1 MFLCIPFRDFLKG
14 KEMANKEK
22 EGSPEEVKQADLS
35 LSNLLPKS
43 LKEMENI
50 LDSKEALKQIAKDA
64 RHVQVL
70 IYHMLRFNVKAI
82 DEFNKSSNRISK
94 VLIFLSI
101 AMTVVAL
108 VHLVVT
114 VLGK

>member
-1 MFLCIPFRDFLKG
+1 MPFCDFLKE
-14 KEMANKEK
+14 KEMTEKEK
-22 EGSPEEVKQADLS
+22 EGAPEEIKPVDLS
-35 LSNLLPKS
+35 LSNLLPIS
-43 LKEMENI
+43 LKEMEKI

-82 DEFNKSSNRISK
+82 DEFNKSSKRISK

-114 VLGK
+114 VLAK